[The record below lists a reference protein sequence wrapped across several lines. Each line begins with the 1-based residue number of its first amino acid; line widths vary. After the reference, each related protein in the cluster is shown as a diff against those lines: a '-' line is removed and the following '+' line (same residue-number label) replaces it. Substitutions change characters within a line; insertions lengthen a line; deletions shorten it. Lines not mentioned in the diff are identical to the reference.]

1 MKSCSNHTHTRTH
14 LEPLPDYFSPT
25 CKLPRGDIFGAVAV
39 RAESREAEAQTVD
52 FSPLKPLKPLKPLCA
67 FPSCP

>member
-1 MKSCSNHTHTRTH
+1 MKSCSNHTHTHTH

-39 RAESREAEAQTVD
+39 RAESREVEAQIVGL
-52 FSPLKPLKPLKPLCA
+52 SPLSLLCPSA